1 MPWEKFRLALR
12 EKLFL
17 QLRECVSPGA
27 GWAGKWFGLG
37 LSFVQ
42 VALRGGGSWR
52 AADPRSG
59 FPCVSGP
66 CMERLEAA
74 LLEPGSRLLSGRAL
88 GDGLRPSV
96 WEPGLPG
103 PFARAPRLFGGLGD
117 RRGHVQGEGALEPPR
132 GLERKGGEAGIGC
145 RLALLS
151 RQERTQAQRREQGP
165 GRQVVPGASRE
176 AFFLQ
181 ASPRRWSAQGQERA
195 LGGSTG
201 GVTCL

>member
-1 MPWEKFRLALR
+1 MPWEKFGLALW

-27 GWAGKWFGLG
+27 GWAAKWFGQG

-52 AADPRSG
+52 AAAPRSG

-66 CMERLEAA
+66 CVECLEAA
-74 LLEPGSRLLSGRAL
+74 LLEAGSRLLPGRAL
-88 GDGLRPSV
+88 GDGLQPSV
-96 WEPGLPG
+96 WEAGLPG
-103 PFARAPRLFGGLGD
+103 ALSRAPRLFGGLGE
-117 RRGHVQGEGALEPPR
+117 RRGHVQAEGALEPPR
-132 GLERKGGEAGIGC
+132 GLGRKGGEAGIGC

-151 RQERTQAQRREQGP
+151 RQERTQAQSREQGP
-165 GRQVVPGASRE
+165 GRPVLPGASGE

-181 ASPRRWSAQGQERA
+181 ASARRWPAQGQERA
-195 LGGSTG
+195 LADSTG